1 MTIIISVP
9 GDLAG
14 AIRALLPFV
23 EPIALAVAGACG
35 AGFLLQLGLDLG
47 FRLARRALRPS

>member
-1 MTIIISVP
+1 MTIISVP